1 MRDFRNVLKC
11 FFSTN
16 GICQCPRQPGCR
28 AQNFFSQ
35 FIYCL
40 HCYFEQNK
48 WCDSAAA
55 INNDMI
61 YTRELYTWTVR
72 RPHETWGMHG
82 GHWGGGRGGQRNRAP
97 ARVFHRQVRQPWRR
111 RPWPDNL
118 GARPATHKRALLI
131 SGIKATSLGGLLR
144 DSLQANAK
152 RTQSGRRQA
161 WLNAVTSPNLRG
173 DYVTPTWSAY
183 ISL

>member
-1 MRDFRNVLKC
+1 
-11 FFSTN
+11 
-16 GICQCPRQPGCR
+16 
-28 AQNFFSQ
+28 
-35 FIYCL
+35 
-40 HCYFEQNK
+40 
-48 WCDSAAA
+48 
-55 INNDMI
+55 MI

-118 GARPATHKRALLI
+118 GARLATHKRALLI

-183 ISL
+183 ISLQPYSLDRHWRPCSWNVRVHTTSSILYMVPVFSSTIAQF